1 MVVFLLDISGLHN
14 KGIRSRLNTVYAL
27 FRRYIMQENDYE
39 NLETRIILQGVL
51 ACLAYDGADVVQSK
65 EDNDIALAS

>member
-1 MVVFLLDISGLHN
+1 
-14 KGIRSRLNTVYAL
+14 
-27 FRRYIMQENDYE
+27 MQEIDYE